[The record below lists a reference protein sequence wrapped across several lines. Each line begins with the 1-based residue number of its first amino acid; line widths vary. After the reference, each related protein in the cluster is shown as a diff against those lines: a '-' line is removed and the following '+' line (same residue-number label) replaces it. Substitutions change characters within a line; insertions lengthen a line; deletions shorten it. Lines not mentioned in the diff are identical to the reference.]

1 MTEAKQA
8 EIRANIL
15 KIRENMSAYPNAE
28 LMAVIKTRTAEE
40 INFAIRECGITL
52 VGENRVQELLTH
64 YEEIDRSAKIHF
76 IGTLQKNKVKY
87 IIDKIDMIES
97 LDSESLAAEIQKRA
111 EKIGK
116 TVSALIEIN
125 IGREE
130 AKGGIFP
137 EELEKFCLCLKN
149 FPNISVEGLM
159 TIAPICEDKNEY
171 NRYFA
176 EMNRLKNELF
186 PKYFPDVKSP
196 ILSMG
201 MSGSFSEALEN
212 NSNIIRI
219 GEGIFGKRNA
229 YPQKDGENGSVN
241 A

>member
-8 EIRANIL
+8 EIRANVL
-15 KIRENMSAYPNAE
+15 KIRENMSAYPNAN

-52 VGENRVQELLTH
+52 VGENRVQELLAH

-97 LDSESLAAEIQKRA
+97 LDSESLALEIQRRA

-116 TVSALIEIN
+116 TVSALIEVN
-125 IGREE
+125 IGRED
-130 AKGGIFP
+130 AKGGILP
-137 EELEKFCLCLKN
+137 EDLENFCLSLKKY
-149 FPNISVEGLM
+149 PNISVEGLM
-159 TIAPICEDKNEY
+159 TIAPVCEDKNEY
-171 NRYFA
+171 NLYFA
-176 EMNRLKNELF
+176 EMNRLKNDLF
-186 PKYFPDVKSP
+186 PKYFPNIQSP

-201 MSGSFSEALEN
+201 MSGSFTQALEN
-212 NSNIIRI
+212 HSNIVRI
-219 GEGIFGKRNA
+219 GEGIFGKRNP
-229 YPQKDGENGSVN
+229 YPKKDGENGSEN
-241 A
+241 I

>member
-8 EIRANIL
+8 EIRANVL
-15 KIRENMSAYPNAE
+15 KIRENMSAYPNAN

-52 VGENRVQELLTH
+52 VGENRVQELLAH

-97 LDSESLAAEIQKRA
+97 LDSESLALEIPRRA

-116 TVSALIEIN
+116 TVSALIEVN
-125 IGREE
+125 IGRED
-130 AKGGIFP
+130 AKGGILP
-137 EELEKFCLCLKN
+137 EDLENFCLSLKKY
-149 FPNISVEGLM
+149 PNISVEGLM
-159 TIAPICEDKNEY
+159 TIAPVCEDKNEY

-176 EMNRLKNELF
+176 EMNRLKNDLF
-186 PKYFPDVKSP
+186 PKYFPDIKSP

-201 MSGSFSEALEN
+201 MSGSFTQALEN
-212 NSNIIRI
+212 HSNIVRI
-219 GEGIFGKRNA
+219 GEGIFGKRNP
-229 YPQKDGENGSVN
+229 YPKKDGDNGSEN
-241 A
+241 I

>member
-8 EIRANIL
+8 EIRENIRN
-15 KIRENMSAYPNAE
+15 IRQSMSAYPNAE
-28 LMAVIKTRTAEE
+28 LMAVIKTRTSEE

-52 VGENRVQELLTH
+52 VGENRVQELLAH
-64 YEEIDRSAKIHF
+64 YEELDRSAKLHF

-87 IIDKIDMIES
+87 IIDKADMIES
-97 LDSESLAAEIQKRA
+97 LDSEGLAQEIQRRA

-116 TVSALIEIN
+116 IMPVLIEVN

-130 AKGGIFP
+130 AKSGIFP
-137 EELEKFCLCLKN
+137 EALEAFCLALTQC
-149 FPNISVEGLM
+149 PNLSVQGLM
-159 TIAPICEDKNEY
+159 TIAPICEDKNDY
-171 NRYFA
+171 NRYFS
-176 EMNRLKNELF
+176 EMVRLKNELF
-186 PKYFPDVKSP
+186 PKYFPETESP

-201 MSGSFSEALEN
+201 MSGSFHQALEN
-212 NSNIIRI
+212 GSDIVRI

-229 YPQKDGENGSVN
+229 YPAK

>member
-8 EIRANIL
+8 EIRENIAR
-15 KIRENMSAYPNAE
+15 IRGDMSAYPKTK
-28 LMAVIKTRTAEE
+28 LMAVIKTRTSEE
-40 INFAIRECGITL
+40 INFAIRECGVTL

-64 YEEIDRSAKIHF
+64 YEEMDKTAEIHF

-87 IIDKIDMIES
+87 IVDKVDMIES
-97 LDSESLAAEIQKRA
+97 LDSEGLAEEIQKRA

-116 TVSALIEIN
+116 IMPVLVEVN

-130 AKGGIFP
+130 AKSGIFP
-137 EELEKFCLCLKN
+137 EELERFCSVLKKY
-149 FPNISVEGLM
+149 PNISVRGLM
-159 TIAPICEDKNEY
+159 TIAPNCEDKNEY
-171 NRYFA
+171 HRYFS
-176 EMNRLKNELF
+176 EMNLLKNQIF
-186 PKYFPDVKSP
+186 SKYFPNVQAP

-201 MSGSFSEALEN
+201 MSGSFFQALEN
-212 NSNIIRI
+212 GSDIIRI

-229 YPQKDGENGSVN
+229 LPKK

>member
-8 EIRANIL
+8 EIRENIQ
-15 KIRENMSAYPNAE
+15 KIRNAMSAYPKTE

-40 INFAIRECGITL
+40 INFAIRECGIRL
-52 VGENRVQELLTH
+52 VGENRVQELLAH
-64 YEEIDRSAKIHF
+64 YEEMDRSARLHF

-97 LDSESLAAEIQKRA
+97 LDNEGLAAEIQRRA
-111 EKIGK
+111 EKIGR
-116 TVSALIEIN
+116 VIPALIEVN

-130 AKGGIFP
+130 AKSGCFP
-137 EELEKFCLCLKN
+137 ENLESFCLMLKGC
-149 FPNISVEGLM
+149 PNISVQGLM
-159 TIAPICEDKNEY
+159 TIAPICEDKNDY

-176 EMNRLKNELF
+176 EMNNLKNEFF
-186 PKYFPDVKSP
+186 PKYFPEVESP

-201 MSGSFSEALEN
+201 MSGSFTQALEN
-212 NSNIIRI
+212 GSDIIRI
-219 GEGIFGKRNA
+219 GEGIFGKRNFPA
-229 YPQKDGENGSVN
+229 AN

>member
-8 EIRANIL
+8 EIRANIH
-15 KIRENMSAYPNAE
+15 KIRNDMSAYPATE

-52 VGENRVQELLTH
+52 VGENRVQELLSH

-97 LDSESLAAEIQKRA
+97 LDSESLASEIQRRA

-116 TVSALIEIN
+116 TVSALIEVN

-130 AKGGIFP
+130 AKGGVLP
-137 EELEKFCLCLKN
+137 ENLEDFCRNLKKY
-149 FPNISVEGLM
+149 PNISIEGFM
-159 TIAPICEDKNEY
+159 TIAPVCEDKNEY
-171 NRYFA
+171 NLYFA

-186 PKYFPDVKSP
+186 PKYFPDVRTP
-196 ILSMG
+196 LLSMG
-201 MSGSFSEALEN
+201 MSGSFMQALEN
-212 NSNIIRI
+212 NSNIVRI
-219 GEGIFGKRNA
+219 GEGIFGKRNTK
-229 YPQKDGENGSVN
+229 Q
-241 A
+241 

>member
-8 EIRANIL
+8 EIRANVL
-15 KIRENMSAYPNAE
+15 KIRENMSAYPNAN

-52 VGENRVQELLTH
+52 VGENRVQELLAH
-64 YEEIDRSAKIHF
+64 YEEIDRGAKIHF

-97 LDSESLAAEIQKRA
+97 LDSESLALEIQRRA

-116 TVSALIEIN
+116 TVSALIEVN
-125 IGREE
+125 IGRED
-130 AKGGIFP
+130 AKGGILP
-137 EELEKFCLCLKN
+137 EDLEYFCLSLKKY
-149 FPNISVEGLM
+149 PNISVEGLM
-159 TIAPICEDKNEY
+159 TIAPVCEDKNEY

-176 EMNRLKNELF
+176 EMNRLKNDLF
-186 PKYFPDVKSP
+186 PKYFPDIKSP

-201 MSGSFSEALEN
+201 MSGSFTQALEN
-212 NSNIIRI
+212 HSNIVRI
-219 GEGIFGKRNA
+219 GEGIFGKRNP
-229 YPQKDGENGSVN
+229 YPKKDGENGSENV
-241 A
+241 

>member
-8 EIRANIL
+8 EIKENIR
-15 KIRENMSAYPNAE
+15 KIRENMSAYPHAE

-52 VGENRVQELLTH
+52 VGENRVQELLAH
-64 YEEIDRSAKIHF
+64 YEEMDRSAEIHF

-87 IIDKIDMIES
+87 IIDKVDMIQS
-97 LDSESLAAEIQKRA
+97 LDSEGLAMEIQRRA

-116 TVSALIEIN
+116 TVSVLIEVN

-130 AKGGIFP
+130 AKGGIAP
-137 EELEKFCLCLKN
+137 ESLEAFCLNLKN
-149 FPNISVEGLM
+149 YPNVSVKGLM

-171 NRYFA
+171 HRYFS
-176 EMNRLKNELF
+176 EMQVLKNELF
-186 PKYFPDVKSP
+186 PKYFPDVESP
-196 ILSMG
+196 VLSMG
-201 MSGSFSEALEN
+201 MSGSFSQALEN
-212 NSNIIRI
+212 GSDIIRI
-219 GEGIFGKRNA
+219 GEGIFGKRNP
-229 YPQKDGENGSVN
+229 YPSK

>member
-15 KIRENMSAYPNAE
+15 KIRANMSAYPNAE

-64 YEEIDRSAKIHF
+64 YEEIDRNAKIHF

-87 IIDKIDMIES
+87 IIDKVDMIES
-97 LDSESLAAEIQKRA
+97 LDSEGLASEIQRRA

-125 IGREE
+125 IGREA
-130 AKGGIFP
+130 AKGGILP
-137 EELEKFCLCLKN
+137 EDLEKFCAGLKKY
-149 FPNISVEGLM
+149 PNISVEGLM

-176 EMNRLKNELF
+176 EMNQLKNELF
-186 PKYFPDVKSP
+186 PKYFPDIEKPV
-196 ILSMG
+196 LSMG
-201 MSGSFSEALEN
+201 MSGSFTQALEN

-219 GEGIFGKRNA
+219 GEGIFGKRN
-229 YPQKDGENGSVN
+229 P
-241 A
+241 

>member
-8 EIRANIL
+8 EIRENIR
-15 KIRENMSAYPNAE
+15 KIRADMSAYPNAE

-40 INFAIRECGITL
+40 INFAIRECGVTL
-52 VGENRVQELLTH
+52 VGENRVQELLAH
-64 YEEIDRSAKIHF
+64 YEEIDRSAEIHF

-87 IIDKIDMIES
+87 IIDKVDMIES
-97 LDSESLAAEIQKRA
+97 LDSENLAAEIQRRA

-116 TVSALIEIN
+116 TVPVLIEVN

-137 EELEKFCLCLKN
+137 EELEHFCLSLQKY
-149 FPNISVEGLM
+149 PNLSVKGLM
-159 TIAPICEDKNEY
+159 TIAPVCEDKTEY

-176 EMNRLKNELF
+176 EMNRLKDELF
-186 PKYFPDVKSP
+186 PKYFPDIPSP

-201 MSGSFSEALEN
+201 MSGSFTQALEN

-229 YPQKDGENGSVN
+229 YPKKEETGVSEIS
-241 A
+241 